1 MNIPV
6 HNVTL
11 ATGCTVRVCFIDDV
25 NKLCDKLES
34 ISAQLGSKTK
44 FISDMFDAIDTLEKE
59 RDRAEDLSER
69 YLKAYKATLV
79 QVIEL
84 SKANADLTK
93 TNKDLATTID
103 KMTESYELE

>member
-11 ATGCTVRVCFIDDV
+11 ATGSTVRVCFIDDV

-34 ISAQLGSKTK
+34 VNAQLNNKTK

-59 RDRAEDLSER
+59 RDIAEARIER
-69 YLKAYKATLV
+69 YLNAYKAALV

-84 SKANADLTK
+84 SKANTELKKINGDLT
-93 TNKDLATTID
+93 TAID
-103 KMTESYELE
+103 KMTESYELD

>member
-11 ATGCTVRVCFIDDV
+11 ATGSTVRVCFIDDV
-25 NKLCDKLES
+25 NKLCDKLEN
-34 ISAQLGSKTK
+34 ISAQLCDKTK
-44 FISDMFDAIDTLEKE
+44 FISDMFDAIDTLENE

-84 SKANADLTK
+84 SKANADLAK
-93 TNKDLATTID
+93 TNNDLTATID